1 MLGCKVHARCMS
13 VLHVRVCSEAIRA
26 PAQLVNK
33 WPAKTRMSHKVTT
46 QEPCVQAVT
55 KIQGTRSTM
64 NQDLELQALAIAH
77 VQTGQ
82 QNAICPH
89 NQTYVVY
96 PAQLDR

>member
-1 MLGCKVHARCMS
+1 
-13 VLHVRVCSEAIRA
+13 
-26 PAQLVNK
+26 
-33 WPAKTRMSHKVTT
+33 
-46 QEPCVQAVT
+46 
-55 KIQGTRSTM
+55 M
-64 NQDLELQALAIAH
+64 NQDLKLLALAIAH